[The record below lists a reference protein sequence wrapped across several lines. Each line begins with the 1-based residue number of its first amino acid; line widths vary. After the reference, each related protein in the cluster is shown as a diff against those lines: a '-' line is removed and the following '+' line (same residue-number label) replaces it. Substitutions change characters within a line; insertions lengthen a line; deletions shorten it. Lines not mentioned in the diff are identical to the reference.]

1 VSQRRP
7 PPRAGRGPAGLAP
20 AFEGPEALTELLAR
34 AGSPHDAAEAARR
47 FAEAQA
53 AGEARSAAIPALFP
67 SEPRFASP
75 EEARRLYA
83 NLFGLW
89 ERVAAGAEP
98 ARLPVAARAREE
110 GPPLP
115 ERGAE
120 PEGPVSRELVEAAWR
135 HLDALPPR
143 EARGLRAR
151 FEAEQP
157 DLVAWLAAVD
167 LPVAGDAAALDLVHE
182 AWAVLDR
189 ARGDRLGTARW
200 QDLAAM
206 AKEPPP
212 LETGQP
218 ALAAYAAEQLD
229 LLADEDAAFG
239 PEERAQV
246 ERLLA
251 TAVGALERA
260 SAPPPGAA

>member
-1 VSQRRP
+1 V
-7 PPRAGRGPAGLAP
+7 
-20 AFEGPEALTELLAR
+20 E
-34 AGSPHDAAEAARR
+34 RR

-53 AGEARSAAIPALFP
+53 TDLPRSDVIPALFP

-75 EEARRLYA
+75 DEARRLYA

-89 ERVAAGAEP
+89 ERVAAGAGP
-98 ARLPVAARAREE
+98 ARLPVAARPRDEE
-110 GPPLP
+110 PQLP

-120 PEGPVSRELVEAAWR
+120 PEGPVSRDLVEAAWR
-135 HLDALPPR
+135 HLDALPAR

-167 LPVAGDAAALDLVHE
+167 LPAAGDAAALDLVHE
-182 AWAVLDR
+182 AWAVLDL
-189 ARGDRLGTARW
+189 ARGDRQGTARW

-212 LETGQP
+212 LEASQP
-218 ALAAYAAEQLD
+218 ALAAYVAEQLD
-229 LLADEDAAFG
+229 LLADEDPAFG
-239 PEERAQV
+239 AAERAQV
-246 ERLLA
+246 ERLVA